1 MFNQL
6 DYNFSR
12 KLDFQRNLNLFKEKN
27 LSDLGLNNIKKNLQK
42 HLQFLMIDMYSSWR
56 ESKDQM
62 LSVSMSKRGY
72 KAKSRYN
79 PNGISA
85 ITIEAVNI
93 LKKEKLINFFPGF
106 FDSKRKVSRL
116 TRISAKDFLIDYF
129 KKFKFTPNELNN
141 LRSKEYIFI
150 INHKQELME
159 YSDNFE
165 THEIREILKNYNFLL
180 SKTFFDIPCIE
191 KDFIQRADNSKI
203 IISDYCKN
211 SHFIFHNNINNLG
224 KLQGNWWSKL
234 DLMSIQKYSNHMI
247 INDSKTSYIEL
258 SDFFLNFLQKFF
270 NLNPVEI
277 NLEDIVKKFHFL
289 NHNSQLCLLI
299 EKLVSSKN
307 FAGFKKSFWNIKRKM
322 GIHKSVNE
330 KDLELFIDYLV
341 KDLNSLKKLI
351 FSGKAFSWEA
361 ITSKIFLK
369 LLKSFGTT
377 NSNIPII
384 KVYDK
389 FYYPT
394 SLEMNVLEYFE
405 TVLKKELKVKIRLK
419 TKNCYQ
425 YEASRSKS
433 IFKKLVINNLN
444 YTLRYKNNKKNFIT
458 SLIRNNIF
466 TNHPMSKN

>member
-1 MFNQL
+1 
-6 DYNFSR
+6 
-12 KLDFQRNLNLFKEKN
+12 
-27 LSDLGLNNIKKNLQK
+27 
-42 HLQFLMIDMYSSWR
+42 
-56 ESKDQM
+56 
-62 LSVSMSKRGY
+62 
-72 KAKSRYN
+72 
-79 PNGISA
+79 
-85 ITIEAVNI
+85 
-93 LKKEKLINFFPGF
+93 
-106 FDSKRKVSRL
+106 
-116 TRISAKDFLIDYF
+116 
-129 KKFKFTPNELNN
+129 
-141 LRSKEYIFI
+141 
-150 INHKQELME
+150 
-159 YSDNFE
+159 
-165 THEIREILKNYNFLL
+165 
-180 SKTFFDIPCIE
+180 
-191 KDFIQRADNSKI
+191 
-203 IISDYCKN
+203 
-211 SHFIFHNNINNLG
+211 
-224 KLQGNWWSKL
+224 
-234 DLMSIQKYSNHMI
+234 
-247 INDSKTSYIEL
+247 
-258 SDFFLNFLQKFF
+258 
-270 NLNPVEI
+270 
-277 NLEDIVKKFHFL
+277 
-289 NHNSQLCLLI
+289 
-299 EKLVSSKN
+299 
-307 FAGFKKSFWNIKRKM
+307 M

-419 TKNCYQ
+419 TKIAIK
-425 YEASRSKS
+425 EASRSKS

>member
-1 MFNQL
+1 
-6 DYNFSR
+6 
-12 KLDFQRNLNLFKEKN
+12 
-27 LSDLGLNNIKKNLQK
+27 
-42 HLQFLMIDMYSSWR
+42 MI
-56 ESKDQM
+56 
-62 LSVSMSKRGY
+62 
-72 KAKSRYN
+72 
-79 PNGISA
+79 
-85 ITIEAVNI
+85 
-93 LKKEKLINFFPGF
+93 FFF
-106 FDSKRKVSRL
+106 
-116 TRISAKDFLIDYF
+116 Y
-129 KKFKFTPNELNN
+129 
-141 LRSKEYIFI
+141 
-150 INHKQELME
+150 
-159 YSDNFE
+159 
-165 THEIREILKNYNFLL
+165 
-180 SKTFFDIPCIE
+180 
-191 KDFIQRADNSKI
+191 
-203 IISDYCKN
+203 
-211 SHFIFHNNINNLG
+211 
-224 KLQGNWWSKL
+224 
-234 DLMSIQKYSNHMI
+234 
-247 INDSKTSYIEL
+247 
-258 SDFFLNFLQKFF
+258 FLQKFF
-270 NLNPVEI
+270 NLNPVEV
-277 NLEDIVKKFHFL
+277 NLEDIVKKFYFL
-289 NHNSQLCLLI
+289 NHNSQICLLI

-341 KDLNSLKKLI
+341 KDFSSLKKLI